1 MENLSRIKVMV
12 KSLVPGTVT
21 YSNDMR
27 HVRRIWQ
34 RQNQVIAIPA
44 DELQESIYDMGVYN
58 LFHQGY
64 LGIDN
69 AEHRKLIG
77 LDDESFDCNDC
88 VFGDIIC
95 CKDAKKTWLES
106 EYQPI
111 VDWSKVKIDTPIY
124 VTAILEDEWTPR
136 YFAEYKDGKVYAWDD
151 GKTSFTTTAR
161 VSWNYAKLA
170 IKEELVIDE

>member
-69 AEHRKLIG
+69 AEHRRLIG
-77 LDDESFDCNDC
+77 LDDESFGTNEP
-88 VFGDIIC
+88 FSSA
-95 CKDAKKTWLES
+95 DARKLLLDEQNLETFRKRIS
-106 EYQPI
+106 VLQKG
-111 VDWSKVKIDTPIY
+111 SIDVL
-124 VTAILEDEWTPR
+124 VTEAYNIR
-136 YFAEYKDGKVYAWDD
+136 N
-151 GKTSFTTTAR
+151 
-161 VSWNYAKLA
+161 VSYDKLNI
-170 IKEELVIDE
+170 IKEVLGINITNMLINDEEPAQPNK

>member
-34 RQNQVIAIPA
+34 RQNQVIAISA

-77 LDDESFDCNDC
+77 LDDESFGTNEP
-88 VFGDIIC
+88 FSSA
-95 CKDAKKTWLES
+95 DARKLLLDEQNLETFRKRIS
-106 EYQPI
+106 VLQKG
-111 VDWSKVKIDTPIY
+111 SIDVL
-124 VTAILEDEWTPR
+124 VTEAYNIR
-136 YFAEYKDGKVYAWDD
+136 N
-151 GKTSFTTTAR
+151 
-161 VSWNYAKLA
+161 VSYDKLNI
-170 IKEELVIDE
+170 IKEVLGINITNMLINDEEPAQPNK

>member
-77 LDDESFDCNDC
+77 LDDESFGINEP
-88 VFGDIIC
+88 FSSA
-95 CKDAKKTWLES
+95 DARKLLLDEQNLETFRKRIS
-106 EYQPI
+106 VLQKG
-111 VDWSKVKIDTPIY
+111 SIDVL
-124 VTAILEDEWTPR
+124 VTEAYNIR
-136 YFAEYKDGKVYAWDD
+136 N
-151 GKTSFTTTAR
+151 
-161 VSWNYAKLA
+161 VSYDKLNI
-170 IKEELVIDE
+170 IKEVLGINITNMLINDEEPAQPNK

>member
-64 LGIDN
+64 VGIFHGTPVVTLPLATETEANLKWAYDPSY
-69 AEHRKLIG
+69 AFVMPAGKEKVVKIVLEGDLQI
-77 LDDESFDCNDC
+77 NDWTN
-88 VFGDIIC
+88 
-95 CKDAKKTWLES
+95 K
-106 EYQPI
+106 
-111 VDWSKVKIDTPIY
+111 DWS
-124 VTAILEDEWTPR
+124 LEMQFYKKYGVGML
-136 YFAEYKDGKVYAWDD
+136 YFNNWGIYKD
-151 GKTSFTTTAR
+151 TSLSEDVMSA
-161 VSWNYAKLA
+161 
-170 IKEELVIDE
+170 